1 MRYLFKLLTPLLI
14 LLLVTLSLMLLK
26 EREIFDT
33 RGLVH
38 IDPMPKTWEL
48 IEKNKY
54 AEASDY
60 LSYFMQFDYVKEN
73 PRAVELFNAL
83 QQKRNSYEYKQEKFI
98 QGIIE
103 GKSDENIGKV
113 SAIASDFLVIGDVR
127 DLVIEGNNYINNK
140 RVDGVVVALSTLGLV
155 ATISTVYTFGTTST
169 VKGSISILK
178 YAKKVSMIPNWLNRT
193 IIKEAK
199 VSKKTKSLNNIVS
212 ILEPI
217 HTLYERV
224 GLRQTLNLLYKTKVA
239 GMNLLAAYVRSDT
252 DGAATGANNIVRV
265 VARYKF

>member
-73 PRAVELFNAL
+73 QERL
-83 QQKRNSYEYKQEKFI
+83 SYSMHYSRRETVM
-98 QGIIE
+98 
-103 GKSDENIGKV
+103 NI
-113 SAIASDFLVIGDVR
+113 
-127 DLVIEGNNYINNK
+127 NK
-140 RVDGVVVALSTLGLV
+140 R
-155 ATISTVYTFGTTST
+155 
-169 VKGSISILK
+169 
-178 YAKKVSMIPNWLNRT
+178 
-193 IIKEAK
+193 
-199 VSKKTKSLNNIVS
+199 SLFRE
-212 ILEPI
+212 L
-217 HTLYERV
+217 
-224 GLRQTLNLLYKTKVA
+224 
-239 GMNLLAAYVRSDT
+239 
-252 DGAATGANNIVRV
+252 
-265 VARYKF
+265 